1 MLVRIHPRI
10 ANFPL
15 VNAFTNRVPDAT
27 VRRLSFYLRYLDDFG
42 RAGISDVASS
52 VLAERAG
59 TTAAQVR
66 KDLSYLGSFGKR
78 GLGYSVP
85 ALRRVLRGVLGL
97 DSTWRVALLGAG
109 RIGTALFEY
118 EPFRRRGFNI
128 VTVIDNDPCKAGSR
142 LGDVRIQGEQHLE
155 CALREDGI
163 DLVIVAVPAHAAQ
176 PLVDRVV
183 AAGIKAV
190 LNYAPVQLR
199 VPGDV
204 ALRSVSMLVELEG
217 LSHALARARR

>member
-1 MLVRIHPRI
+1 M
-10 ANFPL
+10 NT
-15 VNAFTNRVPDAT
+15 FTNRIPDAT
-27 VRRLSFYLRYLDDFG
+27 VRRLSLYLRYLEDFG
-42 RAGISDVASS
+42 RSGISDVASS
-52 VLAERAG
+52 ALAERGG

-85 ALRRVLRGVLGL
+85 ALTRVLRTVLGL

-109 RIGTALFEY
+109 RIGMALFEY

-128 VTVIDNDPCKAGSR
+128 ITVIDNDPSKVGSR
-142 LGDVRIQGEQHLE
+142 LGDIRIRDEKGME
-155 CALREDGI
+155 CVLREDGI
-163 DLVIVAVPAHAAQ
+163 DLVIVAVPAHVAQ

-183 AAGIKAV
+183 AAGVKAV

-204 ALRSVSMLVELEG
+204 ALRNVSMLVELES
-217 LSHALARARR
+217 LSHALARRRR